1 MSGTDFELHLQSATI
16 DDIFDC
22 MCKVVDG
29 HVMCDTVR
37 PVPLKDNPLT
47 RRYNGQTKPQ
57 DWMGQ
62 EEVSPQDAAL
72 VADMREGFKGIHRE
86 R

>member
-1 MSGTDFELHLQSATI
+1 
-16 DDIFDC
+16 
-22 MCKVVDG
+22 
-29 HVMCDTVR
+29 MCDTVR